1 MLKPFGSDVWPRA
14 SFERGLV
21 KRESVLGRRVSTEE
35 IAYVGSRG
43 MHDVVWKRGGD
54 PSGAERR
61 SYGDEFH
68 VASLQ
73 W

>member
-1 MLKPFGSDVWPRA
+1 
-14 SFERGLV
+14 
-21 KRESVLGRRVSTEE
+21 
-35 IAYVGSRG
+35 

-54 PSGAERR
+54 PSGAELW

-73 W
+73 C